1 MALADF
7 NKNNRGAG
15 LKNENKELANGENE
29 HQQPNSNENEEENSC
44 LSTVYIER
52 QLTSALEMINY
63 SETKKKLSNLNTNNK
78 PMVLFR
84 CSRCGF
90 ETIDLCLLRLHKQEH
105 LNKQQKEADAEAFN
119 FNEDKLS
126 STASSTYSIN
136 PNSSVLIELYNSLS

>member
-1 MALADF
+1 MSLADF

-15 LKNENKELANGENE
+15 LKNENKESANGENE

-44 LSTVYIER
+44 LSTVYFER
-52 QLTSALEMINY
+52 QLTSALELINY

-105 LNKQQKEADAEAFN
+105 LKKQQKEADAEAFQ
-119 FNEDKLS
+119 DKIS